1 VPSANIGVLGKL
13 RRFDS
18 WTKLYLRTAVWDFQ
32 RKHSRLP
39 SGSADQG
46 EITETATRLRTELG
60 VDPKSYK
67 AQDAQELYEST
78 NE

>member
-1 VPSANIGVLGKL
+1 MPSANIGVLGKL

-46 EITETATRLRTELG
+46 EIAETATRLRTELG
-60 VDPKSYK
+60 VNPKSYK